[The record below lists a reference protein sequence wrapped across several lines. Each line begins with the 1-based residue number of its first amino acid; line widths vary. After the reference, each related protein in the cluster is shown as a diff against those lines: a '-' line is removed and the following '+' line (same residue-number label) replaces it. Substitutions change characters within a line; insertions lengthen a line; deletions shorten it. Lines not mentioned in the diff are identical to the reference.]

1 MRFAVDMG
9 GTFTDLLVDD
19 GERLHLFKSPTTP
32 DSPLEGILATLDLAA
47 DALGKTRRQLLGD
60 GGEFIHAT
68 TRALN
73 AALTGR
79 TGKTAF
85 LTTAGHP
92 DILLFREG
100 GRREPF
106 NHTRPYPSPYVPR
119 ALTFEVPERIGWDG
133 SVVTPLDEP
142 AVAEIAA
149 ELRRLEIEAVA
160 VCLLWSIA
168 NATHEERVGE
178 LLAESLPGIPVTLS
192 HRLNPSIREYRRASS
207 ACIDASL
214 KPVMSNY
221 LGDLGNALREEGFG
235 GRLLMVTSAGGVL
248 DADAV
253 ALEPIHA
260 LGSGPAVAPVA
271 GRAYARLEAT
281 AENVIVADTGGT
293 SYDVSLVRN
302 GRIPWTREHWL
313 GEPQVGHITGF
324 PAVDVKSIGAG
335 GGSIAW
341 VDDGG
346 LLHVGPRSAGSSPG
360 PACYGR
366 GGTEPTITDAALV
379 LGFIDPDYF
388 LGGSMRLDAATAE
401 AALDL
406 KVGSLLGLELQEA
419 AAAVLQVATEHMIRA
434 IEEVTLYQGIDP
446 RTAVLVGGG
455 GAAGLNSVVIGRR
468 LGCAKVLV
476 PEVGAALSAAG
487 ALLCDLSADF
497 AASLPTTT
505 EAFDFDAVNGVLADL
520 RERCARFARRSGTDS
535 PAVELSAE
543 ARYPHQ
549 VWELELPLHAER
561 FASAADVEQLRAD
574 FHALHREVFAID
586 DPGSAVEI
594 VGWRARVRC
603 VLASA
608 DPKPLTADGVSHTLP
623 DRRTVYFPGVGEV
636 SARVV
641 GFESLAADESIEGP
655 AIVES
660 PVTTVVI
667 DPGAVATRTRA
678 GSLAIEFAANA
689 GAGAPALAGSVAE

>member
-9 GTFTDLLVDD
+9 GTFTDLVLDD
-19 GERLHLFKSPTTP
+19 GEHFHLFKSPTTP
-32 DSPLEGILATLDLAA
+32 EAPLEGIMATLDLAA
-47 DALGKTRRQLLGD
+47 GSRGTTRPELLRQGTH
-60 GGEFIHAT
+60 FIHAT

-73 AALTGR
+73 AALTGT

-106 NHTRPYPSPYVPR
+106 NHTRPYPPPYVPR
-119 ALTFEVPERIGWDG
+119 ALTFQVPERIGWDG
-133 SVVTPLDEP
+133 AVVEPLDES
-142 AVAEIAA
+142 AVAEIAGR
-149 ELRRLEIEAVA
+149 LRKARVEAVA

-168 NATHEERVGE
+168 NPEHEERVGAI
-178 LLAESLPGIPVTLS
+178 LAEQLPDVPVTLS

-214 KPVMSNY
+214 KPVMSTY
-221 LGDLGNALREEGFG
+221 LGDLSRELQSEGFG

-253 ALEPIHA
+253 AAEPIHA

-271 GRAYARLEAT
+271 GRAYARIDAD

-302 GRIPWTREHWL
+302 GRIPSTREHWL
-313 GEPQVGHITGF
+313 GEEQVGHITGF

-346 LLHVGPRSAGSSPG
+346 LLHVGPQSAGSSPG

-366 GGTEPTITDAALV
+366 GGTQPTVTDAAVV
-379 LGFIDPDYF
+379 LGFIDPGYF
-388 LGGSMRLDAATAE
+388 LGGSMPLDASAAEESIERAVATP
-401 AALDL
+401 
-406 KVGSLLGLELQEA
+406 LGLELQEA
-419 AAAVLQVATEHMIRA
+419 AAAVIQVATEHMIRA

-455 GAAGLNSVVIGRR
+455 GAAGLNSVAIGRR
-468 LGCAKVLV
+468 LGCAKVIV

-487 ALLCDLSADF
+487 ALLCELSADF
-497 AASLPTTT
+497 AAALPASTSD
-505 EAFDFDAVNGVLADL
+505 FDFEAVNGVLAGL
-520 RERCARFARRSGTDS
+520 RERCARFAEGSGADN
-535 PAVELSAE
+535 ARVELSAE

-549 VWELELPLHAER
+549 VWELELPLRGER
-561 FASAADVEQLRAD
+561 LDSPTDVDQLRAD
-574 FHALHREVFAID
+574 FHALHREVFAIA
-586 DPGSAVEI
+586 DPESAVEI

-603 VLASA
+603 RLAPPT
-608 DPKPLTADGVSHTLP
+608 PKLLAAEAQPHALP
-623 DRRTVYFPGVGEV
+623 DSRTIHFPGFGER
-636 SARVV
+636 SARIVAFDAIGPEETV
-641 GFESLAADESIEGP
+641 EGP

-667 DPGAVATRTRA
+667 DPGATASRTA
-678 GSLAIEFAANA
+678 GGSLVVDLASEAPTTQVLTAAA
-689 GAGAPALAGSVAE
+689 AV